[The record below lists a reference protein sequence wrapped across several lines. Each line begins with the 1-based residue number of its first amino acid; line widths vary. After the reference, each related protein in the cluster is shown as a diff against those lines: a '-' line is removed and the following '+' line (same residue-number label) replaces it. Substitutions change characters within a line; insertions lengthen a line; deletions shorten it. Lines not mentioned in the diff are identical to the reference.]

1 MTHENKGTATGAAPS
16 LFGDAPA
23 SAVTEKSISILS
35 AVTGREAVAA
45 SNSGKGGRAP
55 ARKFIPLFLLL
66 VAAGL
71 GWTFWQQGPSGFGI
85 QTAPMEGPQLSA
97 GEMSPAS
104 GKPGRAPKPVG
115 NLHRQAADA
124 IANKD
129 VAVIETVSGKQVGAP
144 NGQAPAMTAD
154 GNPTDKA
161 DIHQPPLALAA
172 PAPAKPGSDTKKTIA
187 RSAQSDATQRTGKPK
202 QASSRVDKTVDS
214 DEKLLEAMLQLM
226 DRSPASDAD
235 RKGSAK

>member
-55 ARKFIPLFLLL
+55 ARKFIPLFLLM

-71 GWTFWQQGPSGFGI
+71 GWTFWQQGQSGFGI
-85 QTAPMEGPQLSA
+85 KTAPMDGPQLSG
-97 GEMSPAS
+97 GEAPQSAS
-104 GKPGRAPKPVG
+104 GKPGRAPEV
-115 NLHRQAADA
+115 NA

-187 RSAQSDATQRTGKPK
+187 RSAPSDATQRTGKPK